1 MRLLAARV
9 HRKAQK
15 GMEHVKS
22 QFGPPRNAPFWGKN
36 ASKTAISAIIVPGM
50 KEHSSKEVAAHET
63 FSPFFRLRE

>member
-1 MRLLAARV
+1 
-9 HRKAQK
+9 
-15 GMEHVKS
+15 MEHVKS

-50 KEHSSKEVAAHET
+50 KEHSSKEVAGHET